1 MILHKSQFVN
11 SREDIF
17 GVEDP
22 TPLTP
27 THVTV
32 PHSFLIEE
40 ADKNFESFNRLSH
53 SSRSLS
59 YHALSA
65 NAR

>member
-40 ADKNFESFNRLSH
+40 ADKNFESFNLPIKEEKF
-53 SSRSLS
+53 
-59 YHALSA
+59 
-65 NAR
+65 